1 MANECIPLFTEGD
14 QVTFLASAAVTG
26 KKFVDI
32 SAAADASTGV
42 LRVAPPAA
50 AGKVTGVAAFDA
62 AQGGLVTVLRD
73 RGSVVP
79 VTAGGSVAFGAEVQ
93 VDATGAVVTLAS
105 GVAVGRAWSA
115 GSAGNDV
122 FVTLY

>member
-1 MANECIPLFTEGD
+1 MAS
-14 QVTFLASAAVTG
+14 VAVTG

-32 SAAADASTGV
+32 SAALD
-42 LRVAPPAA
+42 AA
-50 AGKVTGVAAFDA
+50 AGVSPKVALPSAGGKVTGVAAFDA
-62 AQGGLVTVLRD
+62 PVNGLVTVLRD

-79 VTAGGSVAFGAEVQ
+79 VTAAGTIAFGAEVQ
-93 VDATGAVVTLAS
+93 VDATGAVVTLAA

-115 GSAGNDV
+115 GTSGNDV

>member
-14 QVTFLASAAVTG
+14 QVTFKAAAAVTG

-32 SAAADASTGV
+32 SAAADAASGV
-42 LRVAPPAA
+42 LQVTPPAA
-50 AGKVTGVAAFDA
+50 GGKVSGVAAFDA
-62 AQGGLVTVLRD
+62 PVNGLVTLLRD

-79 VTAGGSVAFGAEVQ
+79 VTAGGTVAFGAEVQ
-93 VDATGAVVTLAS
+93 VDATGAVVTLSS

-115 GSAGNDV
+115 GASGADV